1 MARKFSELTQ
11 NFSPERRQRIEEK
24 KAALRE
30 EMSLAEIRAALFLT
44 QSTLAETM
52 DVGQAEIS
60 KIEGRT
66 DVFIS
71 TLRRFINAMG
81 GELEINAVFPDRTIE
96 IQNFSSFSEDTEDSN
111 LPPFIEGLQE
121 DAH

>member
-1 MARKFSELTQ
+1 MVRKFSELTQ
-11 NFSPERRQRIEEK
+11 NFSAEQRQRIEEK

-30 EMSLAEIRAALFLT
+30 EMSLAEIRQALSLT

-60 KIEGRT
+60 KIESRT

-81 GELEINAVFPDRTIE
+81 GELEINAVFPDRTIT
-96 IQNFSSFSEDTEDSN
+96 IQNFSPLEQKSDAPRGAADHA
-111 LPPFIEGLQE
+111 E
-121 DAH
+121 DA